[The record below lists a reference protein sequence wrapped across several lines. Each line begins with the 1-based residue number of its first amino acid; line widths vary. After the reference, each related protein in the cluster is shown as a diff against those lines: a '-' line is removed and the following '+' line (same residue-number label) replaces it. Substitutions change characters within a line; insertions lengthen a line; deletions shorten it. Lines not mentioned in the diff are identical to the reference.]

1 MNSTKPTP
9 TFAAVDRSTMVWRL
23 GLLGTLS
30 AALGVT
36 AVLSLGFGRFDVPPS
51 TVVDILLSRI
61 VGIEPYWS
69 RSAELVV
76 LNVRGPRIVAA
87 MLVGAALAVAGAAY
101 QSLFRNPL
109 AAPDILGVSAGAGFG
124 ASLGIILGLAQ
135 SGVQALAFGF
145 GLLAVFLC
153 FMLGTSIS
161 RHSAVMLVLA
171 GIVVAALF
179 NALLSLLKIV
189 ADPVDVL
196 PVIMFWLLGGL
207 NRVTASDIP
216 LTLILVSLSI
226 AVVVAI
232 RWDVTVLSGGQDEA
246 QSMGVNVTRI
256 QLALVLAATL
266 MTASA
271 VALAGTVGWVGLIV
285 PHIGRLLA
293 GGSFHRMLPATALIG
308 ALFLLAV
315 DNVCRSAESMELPLS
330 IVTALIGA
338 PLFALL
344 LFRERAR
351 LA

>member
-1 MNSTKPTP
+1 M
-9 TFAAVDRSTMVWRL
+9 

-30 AALGVT
+30 VVLGTT
-36 AVLSLGFGRFDVPPS
+36 AVLSLAYGRFDLSPS

-61 VGIEPYWS
+61 IDIEPYWS

-87 MLVGAALAVAGAAY
+87 MLVGAALAVAGASY
-101 QSLFRNPL
+101 QTLFQNPL

-135 SGVQALAFGF
+135 FGVQALAFGF
-145 GLLAVFLC
+145 GLFAVFLC
-153 FMLGTSIS
+153 FVLGTSIS
-161 RHSAVMLVLA
+161 RHSTVMLVLA

-179 NALLSLLKIV
+179 NALLSFLKIV

-207 NRVTASDIP
+207 NRVTANEIP

-226 AVVVAI
+226 AVIVAI

-246 QSMGVNVTRI
+246 KSMGINAIRTQFV
-256 QLALVLAATL
+256 LVLAATL

-271 VALAGTVGWVGLIV
+271 VAVAGTVGWVGLIM

-293 GGSFHRMLPATALIG
+293 GGGFHRMLPATALLG
-308 ALFLLAV
+308 AFFLLIV
-315 DNVCRSAESMELPLS
+315 DNVCRSAASMELPLS

-344 LFRERAR
+344 LFRERTR